1 MNDEE
6 PLELPDVQLA
16 AIRDGV
22 VSDSTRSSYIVEIYK
37 FMVWLK
43 SNEPHCLTRDANE
56 ILERV
61 RAPEAVDGRLFVRNR
76 NEFEAALRVADT
88 VPLIVEDVI
97 TPEIYID
104 YCRSLRHT
112 RNRTMLSRSAYGVK
126 RSALFHLYR
135 LHNGNGYSDV
145 FRMKLSNYFRGF
157 FRVLTQRRRERAVA
171 AANDPQAVDGNNE
184 AVVGTARVT
193 TTIATFSE

>member
-1 MNDEE
+1 MNQEE
-6 PLELPDVQLA
+6 GVELPDVQLA

-43 SNEPHCLTRDANE
+43 QNEPHTLTSTAINLLD
-56 ILERV
+56 RV
-61 RAPEAVDGRLFVRNR
+61 RAPEAVEGRLFVRNR
-76 NEFEAALRVADT
+76 NEFESALRLADT
-88 VPLIVEDVI
+88 EPLIVEDLI
-97 TPEIYID
+97 TPEMYID
-104 YCRSLRHT
+104 YCRSLRHS

-135 LHNGNGYSDV
+135 LHNGNGYSDA
-145 FRMKLSNYFRGF
+145 FRNRLSNYFRGF

-171 AANDPQAVDGNNE
+171 AANVPA
-184 AVVGTARVT
+184 AVVGEDNVQVRGNNQGN
-193 TTIATFSE
+193 IAQFSE